1 MAYRRHVPDTGRQAL
16 DHHIIAVV
24 MAKSQFVAQFVMD
37 LSRCISRAAQ
47 CLADTH
53 NINVYITQIMEAGG
67 GSLNPNPSD

>member
-24 MAKSQFVAQFVMD
+24 MAKSQFMAQFVGD

-53 NINVYITQIMEAGG
+53 NINNDRRR
-67 GSLNPNPSD
+67 S

>member
-1 MAYRRHVPDTGRQAL
+1 MAYRRHVSDIGRQAL

-24 MAKSQFVAQFVMD
+24 MAKSQFLAQFMGD

-53 NINVYITQIMEAGG
+53 NINVCITQIMEAGG

>member
-24 MAKSQFVAQFVMD
+24 MAKSQFMAQFVGD

-53 NINVYITQIMEAGG
+53 NI
-67 GSLNPNPSD
+67 

>member
-1 MAYRRHVPDTGRQAL
+1 MAYRRHVSDIGAQAL

-24 MAKSQFVAQFVMD
+24 MAKSQFLAQFVGD

-53 NINVYITQIMEAGG
+53 NINVCITQIMEAGG